1 MKKQRMRDLTRA
13 LLIVALYLG
22 TAGVARAQARD
33 YWLKLERKG
42 TAYSYKHVSVRE
54 LDDGR
59 LEYKSDSHAKLDMIG
74 LYPQDIVRTGTYI
87 VDADLQPVSFDMQSS
102 SRAKDVRVTG
112 EYRDGKMHLT
122 VADKEGEVGKRAIPF
137 ENTYFEE
144 SCADLILAR
153 ERETRFSLKL
163 FDSSDLLVEE
173 VQVEIRESG
182 PDEVRAVLTGPF
194 TTEYW
199 LDRRGRITRMALVEL
214 GVRGCISDAETARDI
229 SYLKTDDGFTLTVRS
244 KSHFPNV
251 YKVTRAEIA
260 VKWEGIPFE
269 EFSFEDNRQKV
280 MTQRVSGDEYEVML
294 EVAKVPLPSKR
305 IVTPVDNE
313 RFAPF
318 LGDTEFIKPSDPSIK
333 RQLAEIK
340 GVEQDVLAV
349 SMRILSWISENI
361 RPDLIVETLT
371 GPEVLEKRRGK
382 CSEHATLFASLAR
395 AAGIPTKVALGEAY
409 MGDRWLGHMWNE
421 VWLGEWVTVDPSYG
435 AFVTGPALV
444 KFIDSASVMG
454 TQSVRWKLVDNLSI
468 EIVGFSADETAAPVE
483 METGVSEQTYSS
495 RAYACRISAP
505 DASWEIDDSAEGIHP
520 TILIKPRDKKDERIT
535 FALVMFAVPPGF
547 SAERILER
555 RLNAISATVK
565 NFERL
570 EGGEAEIAGRKVP
583 MVVFQQDVGD
593 GLKLVNENCILVD
606 GANAYLFVSIAP
618 KDQFA
623 ELKAS
628 FQEILDS
635 FEIVK

>member
-1 MKKQRMRDLTRA
+1 MKKERTRDLTRA

-22 TAGVARAQARD
+22 AAGVARAQARD

-42 TAYSYKHVSVRE
+42 TAYAYEHVSVRE

-87 VDADLQPVSFDMQSS
+87 VDADLRPVSFDMHSS

-112 EYRDGKMHLT
+112 EYRDGQMHLT
-122 VADKEGEVGKRAIPF
+122 ITDEEGEVRKRAMPF
-137 ENTYFEE
+137 EKTYFAE
-144 SCADLILAR
+144 SIADLILAR
-153 ERETRFSLKL
+153 EGEKRFSLKL
-163 FDSSDLLVEE
+163 FDSSDLLTQE
-173 VQVEIRESG
+173 VGVKTGESG
-182 PDEVRAVLTGPF
+182 TDEVRAIVTGPF

-199 LDRRGRITRMALVEL
+199 IDRQGRITRMALVEL
-214 GVRGCISDAETARDI
+214 GIRGCISDPESARDI
-229 SYLKTDDGFTLTVRS
+229 SYLNTDDGFTLTVRS
-244 KSHFPNV
+244 KNRFPNV

-260 VKWEGIPFE
+260 MKWEGIPFE

-280 MTQRVSGDEYEVML
+280 TKQTVSGDEYEVVL
-294 EVAKVPLPSKR
+294 EVAKAPLPSKR
-305 IVTPVDNE
+305 IAAPVDNE

-318 LGDTEFIKPSDPSIK
+318 LQDTEFIKPSDPSIK

-340 GVEQDVLAV
+340 GVEQDVLAI
-349 SMRILSWISENI
+349 SLRILSWISDNI
-361 RPDLIVETLT
+361 KPDLIVETLT

-409 MGDRWLGHMWNE
+409 VGDRWFGHMWNE
-421 VWLGEWVTVDPSYG
+421 VWFGEWVTVDPSYG

-468 EIVGFSADETAAPVE
+468 EIVDFTADETAAPLA
-483 METGVSEQTYSS
+483 METGFSEQTYSN

-505 DASWEIDDSAEGIHP
+505 DSSWEIDDSAQGSHT
-520 TILIKPRDKKDERIT
+520 TILIKPRDKKDERTT
-535 FALVMFAVPPGF
+535 FALVMFAVPPDF
-547 SAERILER
+547 SAERILEGR
-555 RLNAISATVK
+555 VNAISATVM
-565 NFERL
+565 NFEEL
-570 EGGEAEIAGRKVP
+570 EEGETEIAGRKVP
-583 MVVFQQDVGD
+583 MVLFQQDAGD
-593 GLKLVNENCILVD
+593 GIKLVNANCLLVE

-628 FQEILDS
+628 FQEILGS